1 MLCELELNKDVK
13 NMSLPL
19 SAKKLPSPEIQKEML
34 EDIPTLVGFHLP
46 DVA

>member
-1 MLCELELNKDVK
+1 
-13 NMSLPL
+13 MSLPL
-19 SAKKLPSPEIQKEML
+19 LAKKLPSPEIQKEML